1 MYGITVNR
9 ASDLSITKQLYQ
21 QIRQNILNGHLREGD
36 SLPATRKF
44 ASQLSISRNI
54 VLEVYDQLRIE
65 GFIES
70 RQGSY
75 TSVAAGTFLTQLP
88 SKFSAENQFDTSPP
102 SDMINFRYGI
112 PALDHFPR
120 KEWKKA
126 LAQTI
131 LDVPVSYFDYNDIAG
146 CLNLRTAIATYLFK
160 TRGIVCSPKQIIVTS
175 GSTQAFTLITQ
186 LLLSHNRKVIIEDP
200 LNIQLQRYLSSLG
213 CQFVPIP
220 IDEQGLQTDYLLK
233 QSISPPDFILVTPSH
248 QFPTGGILPIQRRIQ
263 VIRFARKT
271 NSYIVEDDYENEF
284 TYEGSPISSLQEL
297 APEQVI
303 YVGTFSKTL
312 IPTLRLGYI
321 ILPNTLME
329 KFYKLDWYATQ
340 QPSAIDQLALASFIN
355 SGQFERHVAKMNK
368 IYQKR
373 RNRVMLELNRHFTN
387 NVKILSNSAGLHLTA
402 QFKAIKFS
410 SQLLS
415 HILHYGVQIYSAHQH
430 VIDKNNTSLLNQAI
444 LGYGN
449 LNENEIVEGIQRLK
463 AALNNMD

>member
-9 ASDLSITKQLYQ
+9 SSDLSITKQLYQ
-21 QIRQNILNGHLREGD
+21 QIRKNILKGHLREGD

-75 TSVAAGTFLTQLP
+75 TSVAAGAFLTQLP
-88 SKFSAENQFDTSPP
+88 PEFSAENQFDISPL

-120 KEWKKA
+120 KAWKKA
-126 LAQTI
+126 LTQTI

-146 CLNLRTAIATYLFK
+146 CLKLRTAIATYLFK

-186 LLLSHNRKVIIEDP
+186 LLLPYNRKVIIEDP
-200 LNIQLQRYLSSLG
+200 LNIQLQCYLSSLG

-233 QSISPPDFILVTPSH
+233 HSISPPGFILVTPSH

-263 VIRFARKT
+263 LIRFARET

-284 TYEGSPISSLQEL
+284 TYGGSPISSLQEL

-312 IPTLRLGYI
+312 IPTLRLGYML
-321 ILPNTLME
+321 LPNTLIE

-340 QPSAIDQLALASFIN
+340 QPSAIDQLALASFID

-373 RNRVMLELNRHFTN
+373 RNKVMLELNRHFTN
-387 NVKILSNSAGLHLTA
+387 NVKIMSNSGLHLTA

-463 AALNNMD
+463 TALNNMD